1 MNHVNQSLQFVKN
14 MIDNVRLKIEDVEHE
29 LKDNNY
35 SKEGIEMTKKEK
47 RDLERELEIL
57 REVREQLEKG
67 SSELY
72 KRSKE

>member
-1 MNHVNQSLQFVKN
+1 
-14 MIDNVRLKIEDVEHE
+14 MINNVRLKIEDVEHE

-57 REVREQLEKG
+57 QEVREQLEKG